1 MSNLGVI
8 MKKIRLAVLVGA
20 LIMPAA
26 AFAWGA
32 IAVDDQDGQKADD
45 VGYGYVTGENSEDA
59 ARRGAMRE
67 CRKSNKSCKVMITF
81 ESCGSYAV
89 SGRRWGTGEGVTE
102 GAARRQALLNCGNV
116 ACKPVI
122 SECN

>member
-1 MSNLGVI
+1 MRIL
-8 MKKIRLAVLVGA
+8 RFAA
-20 LIMPAA
+20 LIGAIAVPAH

-32 IAVDDQDGQKADD
+32 IAVDDKDGQSAAD
-45 VGYGYVTGENSEDA
+45 VGYGYVTGENSEEA

-67 CRKSNKSCKVMITF
+67 CRKSNKTCKVMITF

-102 GAARRQALLNCGNV
+102 GAARRQALLNCGNA
-116 ACKPVI
+116 ACRPVI

>member
-1 MSNLGVI
+1 MRSLRFVA
-8 MKKIRLAVLVGA
+8 LLGA
-20 LIMPAA
+20 LLLPVS

-45 VGYGYVTGENSEDA
+45 VGYGYVTGEESEDA
-59 ARRGAMRE
+59 AKRGALRE
-67 CRKSNKSCKVMITF
+67 CRKKNKTCKVMITF
-81 ESCGSYAV
+81 ETCGSYAV
-89 SGRRWGTGEGVTE
+89 SGRRWGTGEGSTE
-102 GAARRQALLNCGNV
+102 GAARRVALLNCGNA